1 MDQKENRIL
10 VAVDLSE
17 NSLKA
22 VDYVGRLMSCHETV
36 AITLLHVIRE
46 PSPDT
51 MPDETERRL
60 FVEKA
65 EHDSLSLMEQ
75 AGRRLTAW
83 GIPESQIRIRIQ
95 VCGKL
100 TGVAQ
105 LILQEQSK
113 GCFGTVVVGKRGMTK
128 REEFLFGSTS
138 SSVMREA
145 RECAVWIIP

>member
-1 MDQKENRIL
+1 MEKKLNKIL
-10 VAVDLSE
+10 IAVDHSE

-36 AITLLHVIRE
+36 EITLLHVIRE

-51 MPDETERRL
+51 MPDEAERRG
-60 FVEKA
+60 FIERA
-65 EHDSLSLMEQ
+65 RTESLELMEQ
-75 AGRRLTAW
+75 AGKRLTEYS
-83 GIPESQIRIRIQ
+83 IPESQIRIMVQ

-100 TGVAQ
+100 VSVAQ
-105 LILQEQSK
+105 LILMERMK
-113 GCFGTVVVGKRGMTK
+113 GNFGTVVVGKRGVSK